1 MAKLWLV
8 IAIFLVPF
16 DYATAKPEGFYI
28 ERLPRGKT
36 VTLPLPATVF
46 VSLKNRV
53 SVRATDSAQLIKLS
67 PVTLDS
73 AKVEP
78 IRLAIYDR
86 HSDRVRYVDLKPGSP
101 FLYNFKGL
109 DKISLVPEKIGQKV
123 NRNMRLRIES
133 NKPLEVGR

>member
-1 MAKLWLV
+1 MVRLGIV
-8 IAIFLVPF
+8 IFLLIECVA
-16 DYATAKPEGFYI
+16 YSKPKGFYL

-53 SVRATDSAQLIKLS
+53 SLRATDKAQLVKLS
-67 PVTLDS
+67 PATINS

-86 HSDRVRYVDLKPGSP
+86 HSDRVRYVDLKPGLP

-109 DKISLVPEKIGQKV
+109 DKISLIPDKV
-123 NRNMRLRIES
+123 GKKVDRNMRLRIES